1 MASKRASGSLES
13 EVLACLW
20 AAGGPLTPAQ
30 VAEDLGGGLAYTTVQ
45 TVLARL
51 HAKGAVR
58 RTVAGRAHAYT
69 PLLDDAGLAAHRM
82 QQLLDVGRDR
92 GAVLAQFLDTLT
104 PADEAV
110 LADLLTRRDRAGKRR

>member
-20 AAGGPLTPAQ
+20 AAGEPLTPAQ
-30 VAEDLGGGLAYTTVQ
+30 VAEDLGGDLAYTTVQ